1 MVKLQV
7 LFRTGQRSEAYY
19 ESYNRFLMKIDELPG
34 LRRKSVSSVY
44 GAMGGRMMRRMENMS
59 EQDRQRMRTEMRAM
73 RERFM
78 NASPE
83 ERERMREE
91 MRARFGGGRPGRGRG
106 GRAEGQ

>member
-44 GAMGGRMMRRMENMS
+44 GAMGGAIPFDTIVTEAMVNGKAVVEYNEYGHVS
-59 EQDRQRMRTEMRAM
+59 EEIRHIWRQVDSSAKRI
-73 RERFM
+73 
-78 NASPE
+78 
-83 ERERMREE
+83 
-91 MRARFGGGRPGRGRG
+91 
-106 GRAEGQ
+106 

>member
-44 GAMGGRMMRRMENMS
+44 GAMGGEIPFDTIVEAYFDDQAALQAALTS
-59 EQDRQRMRTEMRAM
+59 EAGAEAGRLLIQFAGP
-73 RERFM
+73 
-78 NASPE
+78 NALALYADLLE
-83 ERERMREE
+83 ESYD
-91 MRARFGGGRPGRGRG
+91 AD
-106 GRAEGQ
+106 